1 MLKLVEK
8 WPVISRTAMEP
19 LFNGHLEILLLHR
32 KLLSLS
38 EINFGSVRT
47 TNLLFSSEVTC
58 IRHCLNSE
66 NPLREVPDSI
76 KSRFTYLV
84 KEKVIFL

>member
-1 MLKLVEK
+1 
-8 WPVISRTAMEP
+8 MEP

-32 KLLSLS
+32 RLLSLL
-38 EINFGSVRT
+38 EITFGSIRT
-47 TNLLFSSEVTC
+47 TNLLFYSEVTC
-58 IRHCLNSE
+58 IRYYLNSE

-76 KSRFTYLV
+76 KSPFTHLV